1 MRKLEQND
9 YYKALDRFMAESGIT
24 DDKKKSYCQYFTE
37 GGCLATSQKTCKG
50 CRMFCPTTPKK
61 VEIVV
66 GHALKMERLNDSLS
80 AKNDELM
87 RINHE
92 LEIQVSN
99 LNKEIN
105 TIKERTKKLR
115 TRVGIL
121 KYLKPDE
128 IATFLSMSLMRR
140 KQVPQKKETGRPL
153 NKKLMKEWDEV
164 RLLLNPNARR

>member
-1 MRKLEQND
+1 MKS
-9 YYKALDRFMAESGIT
+9 YYEELDRFTKEAGIK
-24 DDKKKSYCQYFTE
+24 DIAKKDYCQFFTE
-37 GGCLATSQKTCKG
+37 RGGCLATSQKTCKG

-80 AKNDELM
+80 EKNDELM

-92 LEIQVSN
+92 LEVQVSN

-128 IATFLSMSLMRR
+128 TATFLSMSLLRR
-140 KQVPQKKETGRPL
+140 KQIPQKKETDRHL